1 MKIPR
6 WIVPVVLQLLSL
18 TAGQSVR
25 FGVALSAPAIPTESL
40 SQPRPQNLS
49 LDLDFF
55 VQVADHEFKM
65 PL

>member
-1 MKIPR
+1 MDCSSCVAAHVSGGRTKRALRSGAFSPR
-6 WIVPVVLQLLSL
+6 GS
-18 TAGQSVR
+18 
-25 FGVALSAPAIPTESL
+25 TESL